1 MKKKDRKIFLRELKI
16 GLSQKNKVIPSKFHY
31 DLLGSQYFEKIT
43 KQKDYYPT
51 IKEKE
56 ILKVIS
62 KKIKSIFDE
71 DLTFIE
77 LGSGSVDKIRILLN
91 KRVKFYIPLDISFDF
106 IEKISKKLKKTFPKL
121 KIKPMKIDY
130 SKSFTIPKF
139 TTQRK
144 VCFFLGSSIG
154 NFHNNEE
161 KKFLKTLKKSL
172 GKNNYLFV
180 GVDLIKNKKIIER
193 AYNDKKGFSAK
204 FNLNLITRM
213 NKEFNTKL
221 KINDFFYQSKFN
233 NKLKCIE
240 GFVISK
246 KKQSFYIGKTK
257 FFLRRYERIQ
267 TEISKKFT
275 LTSFKK
281 LANSSRWKTQR
292 FWLDKHRYFAI
303 FLLQS

>member
-16 GLSQKNKVIPSKFHY
+16 GLSQKQKVIPSKFHY

-77 LGSGSVDKIRILLN
+77 LGSGSVNKIRILLN

-106 IEKISKKLKKTFPKL
+106 IAKISKKLKKTFPKL

-233 NKLKCIE
+233 N
-240 GFVISK
+240 
-246 KKQSFYIGKTK
+246 
-257 FFLRRYERIQ
+257 
-267 TEISKKFT
+267 
-275 LTSFKK
+275 
-281 LANSSRWKTQR
+281 
-292 FWLDKHRYFAI
+292 
-303 FLLQS
+303 

>member
-16 GLSQKNKVIPSKFHY
+16 GLSQKQKVIPSKFHY

-62 KKIKSIFDE
+62 KKINSIFDE

-77 LGSGSVDKIRILLN
+77 LGSGSADKTRILLN

-106 IEKISKKLKKTFPKL
+106 IAKTSKKLKKKFPKL
-121 KIKPMKIDY
+121 KIKPTKIDY
-130 SKSFTIPKF
+130 SKSFRMPKF

-161 KKFLKTLKKSL
+161 KKFLKTLKKH
-172 GKNNYLFV
+172 
-180 GVDLIKNKKIIER
+180 
-193 AYNDKKGFSAK
+193 
-204 FNLNLITRM
+204 T
-213 NKEFNTKL
+213 
-221 KINDFFYQSKFN
+221 
-233 NKLKCIE
+233 
-240 GFVISK
+240 
-246 KKQSFYIGKTK
+246 
-257 FFLRRYERIQ
+257 
-267 TEISKKFT
+267 
-275 LTSFKK
+275 
-281 LANSSRWKTQR
+281 
-292 FWLDKHRYFAI
+292 
-303 FLLQS
+303 

>member
-1 MKKKDRKIFLRELKI
+1 
-16 GLSQKNKVIPSKFHY
+16 
-31 DLLGSQYFEKIT
+31 
-43 KQKDYYPT
+43 
-51 IKEKE
+51 
-56 ILKVIS
+56 
-62 KKIKSIFDE
+62 
-71 DLTFIE
+71 
-77 LGSGSVDKIRILLN
+77 
-91 KRVKFYIPLDISFDF
+91 
-106 IEKISKKLKKTFPKL
+106 
-121 KIKPMKIDY
+121 MKIDY

-233 NKLKCIE
+233 NKLKCNE
-240 GFVISK
+240 SFVISK

-257 FFLRRYERIQ
+257 FFLRKHEGIQ

-292 FWLDKHRYFAI
+292 FWLDKHRYYAL
-303 FLLQS
+303 FLLKS